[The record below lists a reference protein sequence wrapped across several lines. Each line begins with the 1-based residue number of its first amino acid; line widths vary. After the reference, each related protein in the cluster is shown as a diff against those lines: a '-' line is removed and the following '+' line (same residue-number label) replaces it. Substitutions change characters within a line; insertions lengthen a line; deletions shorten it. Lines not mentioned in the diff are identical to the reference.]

1 MSSEEVAVG
10 HVLPGRLSGKVA
22 LISGTGGGQG
32 RVAALMFAREGALVV
47 GSDIDA
53 AAAEKTADLVRAE
66 GYEHIALGV
75 DLSTPEGAKTWVDT
89 AIEAYGHIDL
99 LYNNASSPRF
109 GPFESVPPEDFRFTL
124 DNELNVMWFPTQA
137 AWPHFVEQGGGAI
150 LNVGSIAG
158 VAGIRHLPQSAHAA
172 SKGAVIGLT
181 PQLAAEG
188 AAHGIRVNCVSPGVI
203 ASPPVLELL
212 SLGEQSPLRSVI
224 AATADGKAG
233 QPEDV
238 VHAAIYL
245 LSDEAKWVSGAHLVI
260 DGGASV
266 LI

>member
-1 MSSEEVAVG
+1 MAGSE
-10 HVLPGRLSGKVA
+10 GRLAGKVA

-32 RVAALMFAREGALVV
+32 RVAAEMFARAGAAVV
-47 GSDIDA
+47 GCDIDGK
-53 AAAEKTADLVRAE
+53 AEAETARLMSEAGLDYTSVAPL
-66 GYEHIALGV
+66 
-75 DLSTPEGAKTWVDT
+75 DLSTPDGGKRWVDA
-89 AIEAYGHIDL
+89 AIDRHGRVDL
-99 LYNNASSPRF
+99 LYNNASTPRF
-109 GPFESVPPEDFRFTL
+109 GPFPDVPAEDFRATL

-137 AWPHFVEQGGGAI
+137 VWPHFVAQGGGAI

-158 VAGIRHLPQSAHAA
+158 VAGIRQLPQSAHAA

-188 AAHGIRVNCVSPGVI
+188 APHGIRVNCVSPGVI
-203 ASPPVLELL
+203 SSPPVRELL
-212 SLGEQSPLRSVI
+212 ALGEQSPLRAVI
-224 AATADGKAG
+224 GATATGTLG
-233 QPEDV
+233 EPEDV
-238 VHAAIYL
+238 VYAAMYL